1 MWIISVTSLP
11 IAFIGAFVIPADRT
25 RKHDELPLRRRLGS
39 VDLVG
44 SLLVAIFL
52 ILFVYALTAGNIT
65 GWKSANVIAPL
76 VVCVAVVLPFFFI
89 YEEWGRTRRGLEAAL
104 PNSVWKLPN
113 FALLFFVS
121 ITAFYFY
128 GCLFIT
134 FSVLWS
140 QAGSKSQIGTK
151 TDHAVS
157 PLEQAKHFIPVGI
170 ATLLVAGATEPLMA
184 AIGFRWLLSGAMAV
198 YAGGGALLA
207 NVNSVDQYWSRVLP
221 GMCLGSFG
229 AGAMYLCGSK
239 TLVQTGP
246 ASMSGV
252 LGATFNSAL
261 QTGYVLAIGISLA
274 LIGQV
279 GVSQICRYRLSVA
292 DRH

>member
-184 AIGFRWLLSGAMAV
+184 AIGFRC
-198 YAGGGALLA
+198 Y
-207 NVNSVDQYWSRVLP
+207 
-221 GMCLGSFG
+221 
-229 AGAMYLCGSK
+229 
-239 TLVQTGP
+239 
-246 ASMSGV
+246 
-252 LGATFNSAL
+252 
-261 QTGYVLAIGISLA
+261 
-274 LIGQV
+274 
-279 GVSQICRYRLSVA
+279 
-292 DRH
+292 

>member
-1 MWIISVTSLP
+1 
-11 IAFIGAFVIPADRT
+11 
-25 RKHDELPLRRRLGS
+25 
-39 VDLVG
+39 
-44 SLLVAIFL
+44 
-52 ILFVYALTAGNIT
+52 
-65 GWKSANVIAPL
+65 
-76 VVCVAVVLPFFFI
+76 VLPFFFI